1 MGVHMDILDI
11 AISKVHIEMK
21 KVNCSSHMSKILN
34 RYATMHNKGILVRT
48 QYNAYAPQ
56 SSYNMMAN
64 TYRTTAPVV
73 LENDA
78 HLKNRKL
85 DRHLANLRTEKMTWE
100 SVAVSWERLRRK
112 LEDYDRK
119 DNSKLAGRLLTC
131 IPNDKLF
138 LSEKINGINKLVSL
152 VTTIR
157 QHPRD
162 VNEAM
167 RESSNIYV
175 LHMINLF
182 IGHLEESAQ
191 KLFFPYKVSVLF
203 SKQTCLAEFNKLEG
217 DIETRLEKILKR
229 FPRHIKFSIHTMY
242 GFLVI
247 SGGNIRK
254 SKDIHGFSQTNA
266 LINEMNMESAKRI
279 QELQSKFPDAFE
291 SLDLLNLVAQHSNG
305 IMKDFVNQS
314 EIIQKVTNW
323 VGDIPLEVMG
333 MWQELNEDTKKQRVY
348 LEEEMTATVDP
359 KETLS
364 ELYPNIEVEVQR
376 QQYGPIKD
384 IIEIKKIKN
393 NDLELHSYFR

>member
-1 MGVHMDILDI
+1 MDILEI

-21 KVNCSSHMSKILN
+21 KFNCSSHMSNILN

-56 SSYNMMAN
+56 SSYNVLAN
-64 TYRTTAPVV
+64 TYRTTVPVV

-85 DRHLANLRTEKMTWE
+85 DRHLANLRSEKMAWE
-100 SVAVSWERLRRK
+100 SVVGAWERLRGK

-138 LSEKINGINKLVSL
+138 LSEKINGINKLISL
-152 VTTIR
+152 VTKIR

-162 VNEAM
+162 VNEAL

-175 LHMINLF
+175 LHMIKLF
-182 IGHLEESAQ
+182 IGHLEELAQ

-203 SKQTCLAEFNKLEG
+203 SKQTCLAEFNKLDEG
-217 DIETRLEKILKR
+217 IETRLENILKR
-229 FPRHIKFSIHTMY
+229 FPKYIKFSIHTMY
-242 GFLVI
+242 GHLVI

-266 LINEMNMESAKRI
+266 LINEMNMESEKRI

-291 SLDLLNLVAQHSNG
+291 SLDLLNLVAHHSND
-305 IMKDFVNQS
+305 ITKDFVNQS
-314 EIIQKVTNW
+314 EIIQMVTNW

-333 MWQELNEDTKKQRVY
+333 MWQELNEDTKKQRMY
-348 LEEEMTATVDP
+348 LEQEMSATVDP
-359 KETLS
+359 KEALA
-364 ELYPNIEVEVQR
+364 ELYSDIEVEVQK
-376 QQYGPIKD
+376 YKFGPIED
-384 IIEIKKIKN
+384 ITGIKKIKN
-393 NDLELHSYFR
+393 NNLELRPYFR